1 MFDYGPYLNFAEEQD
16 PNEPTPVPKNYEIK
30 VPSIG
35 DADEWT

>member
-1 MFDYGPYLNFAEEQD
+1 MFDYGPYPNFTEEQD
-16 PNEPTPVPKNYEIK
+16 SNAPIIVPKNYEIK